1 MDVVDIFRKGGPAMW
16 PLLALS
22 VLSMSVIIERL
33 SYWFR
38 ILTQEKEIVERVL
51 DAAEQNWRTATEIAK
66 RFSNQP
72 VGRFLY
78 APLRLSTPDPEI
90 FRLALESTAEDEIAS
105 MRQGEKILE
114 AVIALAP
121 LLGLLGT
128 VLGLIQS
135 LQSIRLGDLA
145 SSSAAGVTVGIGEA
159 LIATAA
165 GLIVAITSLVFYR
178 LFQAFVVNQVKVFR
192 KAGSD
197 LELLYR
203 QYWLNIQ
210 DTMPAP
216 QSAPAAPP
224 MPPEVPQQRTIQRF
238 SFPPRL
244 GKPNISAPDSP
255 DQPRRTDEGYT
266 MPPYLEN
273 RREDP
278 KAPEA

>member
-22 VLSMSVIIERL
+22 ILSLSVIIERL

-38 ILTQEKEIVERVL
+38 ILTQEKEIVERIL
-51 DAAEQNWRTATEIAK
+51 DAAQENWRNATELAK
-66 RFSNQP
+66 RFSYQP
-72 VGRFLY
+72 IGRFLY

-114 AVIALAP
+114 AVVALAP

-135 LQSIRLGDLA
+135 LRSIRLGDLGT
-145 SSSAAGVTVGIGEA
+145 SSAAGVTLGIGES
-159 LIATAA
+159 LISTAT
-165 GLIVAITSLVFYR
+165 GLIVAMVSLVFYR
-178 LFQAFVVNQVKVFR
+178 LFQAFVVNQVKIFS

-210 DTMPAP
+210 DTSPITT
-216 QSAPAAPP
+216 SASSIPP
-224 MPPEVPQQRTIQRF
+224 PPSQERQPRTVQRF
-238 SFPPRL
+238 TFPPLL
-244 GKPNISAPDSP
+244 GKTNASDSQPPDE
-255 DQPRRTDEGYT
+255 QRRTDEGYT
-266 MPPYLEN
+266 MPPYSD

-278 KAPEA
+278 SAPEV

>member
-22 VLSMSVIIERL
+22 ILSLSVIIER
-33 SYWFR
+33 SAFWFR

-51 DAAEQNWRTATEIAK
+51 DAATQNWQSATEIAK

-78 APLRLSTPDPEI
+78 APLRRTTPDPEI

-114 AVIALAP
+114 VVIALAP

-135 LQSIRLGDLA
+135 LRSIRLGDLGT
-145 SSSAAGVTVGIGEA
+145 SSAAGVTLGIGES
-159 LIATAA
+159 LISTAT
-165 GLIVAITSLVFYR
+165 GLIVAIASLVFYR
-178 LFQAFVVNQVKVFR
+178 LFQAFVVNQVKVFS

-203 QYWLNIQ
+203 QYWLNVQ
-210 DTMPAP
+210 DTSVHSSTSPPQPAP
-216 QSAPAAPP
+216 PE
-224 MPPEVPQQRTIQRF
+224 MPQGRVNQRF
-238 SFPPRL
+238 IFPPKL
-244 GKPNISAPDSP
+244 GKTNLSETNPGDDVRRL
-255 DQPRRTDEGYT
+255 DQGYT
-266 MPPYLEN
+266 MPPYTD
-273 RREDP
+273 RDDP
-278 KAPEA
+278 KAPEV

>member
-1 MDVVDIFRKGGPAMW
+1 MW

-22 VLSMSVIIERL
+22 IVALSVIIERL

-51 DAAEQNWRTATEIAK
+51 DAAQDNWRTATEIAK

-72 VGRFLY
+72 IGRFLY

-114 AVIALAP
+114 SVVALAP

-128 VLGLIQS
+128 VLGLIRSLRSIQS
-135 LQSIRLGDLA
+135 LGDLG
-145 SSSAAGVTVGIGEA
+145 SSAAAGVPLGIGES
-159 LIATAA
+159 LISTAT
-165 GLIVAITSLVFYR
+165 GMIVAITSLVFYR

-210 DTMPAP
+210 DPPVQQPAP
-216 QSAPAAPP
+216 LSPP
-224 MPPEVPQQRTIQRF
+224 MPPEVPQPRTVQRF

-244 GKPNISAPDSP
+244 GKPNVSQTPESP
-255 DQPRRTDEGYT
+255 DQPRRVDEGYS
-266 MPPYLEN
+266 MPPYLD

-278 KAPEA
+278 NAPEA